1 MHHVA
6 RRWVIDGKTPW
17 KELDIDH
24 GASIQYSIF
33 NAYGVLN
40 DSEVA
45 LGSDMG
51 LASNLS
57 IVTVIRNSNTRNG
70 RTEEASEVAPA
81 LLKAPGVRSRLV
93 PSVKQ
98 PALSRPPPVWPT
110 IGKTGRGPDPSTS
123 KRTWLGALFRE
134 TPVCLFPAGLT
145 STRHVQVIQT
155 VT

>member
-1 MHHVA
+1 MGPGGA
-6 RRWVIDGKTPW
+6 RHRSRC
-17 KELDIDH
+17 EH
-24 GASIQYSIF
+24 SIF

-70 RTEEASEVAPA
+70 RTEEASEVAPP
-81 LLKAPGVRSRLV
+81 L
-93 PSVKQ
+93 
-98 PALSRPPPVWPT
+98 VWPK

-145 STRHVQVIQT
+145 STRHVQVIQA